1 VVSVPSPAL
10 SAPIAVPAPSQ
21 PATSIEDA
29 PIKASDIQSVI
40 VAQKQKK
47 KVEVPLSKSI
57 KDLVRG
63 KSTLQN
69 GILRDLQME
78 FTVSPGK
85 RRGTTA

>member
-10 SAPIAVPAPSQ
+10 SAPIAVPAPSR

-47 KVEVPLSKSI
+47 VEVPLSKSI
-57 KDLVRG
+57 KDLVGG